1 MCWFWSILVEVSLNW
16 YREKIDSVFPCKNNV
31 PMPSVGMRRTTRVFG
46 ARVLRSGRRLWTGTG
61 TGTGTGDGKYTKSAN
76 GDEWIELLENSG
88 DGGGGANQRKERGRH
103 GNEAASKQ
111 EVRGMD
117 VDVKVVKSAPEKV
130 LHDGLVAENHVGK
143 RWGVVYTRKRKSVDS
158 SLVESSDNGSKKR
171 KIDDKRYGKQF
182 FRKQWRKKTIQR
194 ELAEPCD
201 SLMALEKSL
210 DNARC
215 HSLLVVFDSSCCS
228 WYMAASFLNSILR
241 YMRQA
246 RVGIQ
251 QLFAF
256 LHSKAI
262 ALVYSSCGIHF
273 LQGSN
278 VVAERGVCIIWGTS
292 CLVPVFAVDYSAV
305 PYCFMYLHSRMLLH
319 FAYLMYSV
327 GPCLVGVDEKNDNL
341 PKLSML
347 TENVQASDALVA
359 SRNDYAGKTEVSVS
373 NVAPTKLTGRNL
385 QLRNGRNIQRSSF
398 RSKRGRRPSS
408 FGARKAN
415 GALASNLLG
424 FRHNSNQLSPLAPRH
439 ELRSSAV
446 RHSVTNIKQVKSSLG
461 GLKQDVDPTSCFANI
476 LVIDSDKCYREG
488 GAIVTLE
495 VSAEKQWHL
504 AIKRDGVKRYSIIT
518 QSLMR
523 ACNCNR
529 FTHAMMWGMD
539 SGWKLEFTDKQN
551 WSIFRDLYKK
561 CSDRNAQ
568 VPVESFIPVPGV
580 HEVSGH
586 VNSSSYVRPA
596 TYISVKDDELSRA
609 LARRTANYDM
619 DSDDEQWLNKL
630 NSEFCSENEFRKL
643 LSAEDFELVI
653 DAFERG
659 FHSSPDDFSDE
670 TTIPNICLNLERR
683 VLEAVYSFWV
693 KKRKQRRASL
703 IRIFQ
708 LYQPRRTQMIPNSV
722 LRKKRSFK
730 RQGSQIGRGKQR
742 PFLKVMAAEQDA
754 EEQQNAVLKVEEA
767 KAAANRSEGLAVL
780 KRQRA
785 QQLMENADLASY
797 KAAMALKIAELA
809 QIAESTDNADLLL
822 PVG

>member
-1 MCWFWSILVEVSLNW
+1 
-16 YREKIDSVFPCKNNV
+16 
-31 PMPSVGMRRTTRVFG
+31 MPSVGMRRTTRVFG
-46 ARVLRSGRRLWTGTG
+46 ARVLRSGRRLW

-103 GNEAASKQ
+103 GNEAAAKQ

-130 LHDGLVAENHVGK
+130 LHEGLDAENHVGK
-143 RWGVVYTRKRKSVDS
+143 RWGVVYTRKRKCVDS
-158 SLVESSDNGSKKR
+158 SLVESSANGNKKR
-171 KIDDKRYGKQF
+171 SIDDKRYGRQF
-182 FRKQWRKKTIQR
+182 FRKQWRKKTIQT
-194 ELAEPCD
+194 ELAEPGD
-201 SLMALEKSL
+201 SNMALMAQEESL
-210 DNARC
+210 DNARG
-215 HSLLVVFDSSCCS
+215 HFLLVVFDSSCCS

-262 ALVYSSCGIHF
+262 ALVYSSCGIRF

-278 VVAERGVCIIWGTS
+278 VVAERGVCVIWGTS

-319 FAYLMYSV
+319 FAHLMYSV
-327 GPCLVGVDEKNDNL
+327 ERCLVGIDDKNDNL
-341 PKLSML
+341 STLSML
-347 TENVQASDALVA
+347 TESVQASDALAA
-359 SRNDYAGKTEVSVS
+359 SRNDYSGKTEVSVSVSVSVS

-415 GALASNLLG
+415 GALASNLLS
-424 FRHNSNQLSPLAPRH
+424 FRHNSNQLSPITPRH
-439 ELRSSAV
+439 ELRSWTV

-461 GLKQDVDPTSCFANI
+461 GLKQDIDPTSCFANI

-580 HEVSGH
+580 HEVSGY
-586 VNSSSYVRPA
+586 VNSGNYVRPA

-619 DSDDEQWLNKL
+619 DSDDEQWLNK
-630 NSEFCSENEFRKL
+630 NEFHKL
-643 LSAEDFELVI
+643 LSAEEFELVI

-659 FHSSPDDFSDE
+659 FHSNPDDFSDE
-670 TTIPNICLNLERR
+670 TTIPNICLNVERS
-683 VLEAVYSFWV
+683 VLEAVHSFWV
-693 KKRKQRRASL
+693 NKRKQRRASL

>member
-1 MCWFWSILVEVSLNW
+1 
-16 YREKIDSVFPCKNNV
+16 
-31 PMPSVGMRRTTRVFG
+31 MPSVGMRRTTRVFG
-46 ARVLRSGRRLWTGTG
+46 ARVLRSGRRLWTGPAE
-61 TGTGTGDGKYTKSAN
+61 GKYIKSAN

-88 DGGGGANQRKERGRH
+88 DGGGSTNQRKERGRH
-103 GNEAASKQ
+103 GNEAAAKH

-117 VDVKVVKSAPEKV
+117 VDVKVVESAPKKV
-130 LHDGLVAENHVGK
+130 LHEGLVAENHVGE

-158 SLVESSDNGSKKR
+158 NLVESSDNGNKKR
-171 KIDDKRYGKQF
+171 DIDDKRYGKQF
-182 FRKQWRKKTIQR
+182 FRKQWRKKTRQR
-194 ELAEPCD
+194 ELSEPGD
-201 SLMALEKSL
+201 SNVALVALEEPL

-215 HSLLVVFDSSCCS
+215 PSLSVVFDSSCCS
-228 WYMAASFLNSILR
+228 WYMATSFLNSVLR
-241 YMRQA
+241 YVRQA
-246 RVGIQ
+246 RVGLW
-251 QLFAF
+251 QLYAF
-256 LHSKAI
+256 VHSKAI
-262 ALVYSSCGIHF
+262 ACVYSSCGIRF

-278 VVAERGVCIIWGTS
+278 VVAERGVCTIWRTN

-319 FAYLMYSV
+319 FAHVMYSV
-327 GPCLVGVDEKNDNL
+327 GPCLVGVDEKDDIL
-341 PKLSML
+341 PKPSIF
-347 TENVQASDALVA
+347 TESVQASDALVA
-359 SRNDYAGKTEVSVS
+359 SRSNYSGNMEVSLS
-373 NVAPTKLTGRNL
+373 DVAATKLTGRYL
-385 QLRNGRNIQRSSF
+385 QLRNGRNIQRSSL

-415 GALASNLLG
+415 GALASNLLA
-424 FRHNSNQLSPLAPRH
+424 FRHNSNQLSPITPGR
-439 ELRSSAV
+439 ELRSSAI
-446 RHSVTNIKQVKSSLG
+446 RHAVTNIKAVKSSLV
-461 GLKQDVDPTSCFANI
+461 GLKQDSDSTSCFANI
-476 LVIDSDKCYREG
+476 LVIDSDKCYREE
-488 GAIVTLE
+488 GAIITLE

-504 AIKRDGVKRYSIIT
+504 AIKRDGMHRYSVIA

-529 FTHAMMWGMD
+529 FTHAIIWGMD
-539 SGWKLEFTDKQN
+539 SGWKLEFTDKQD
-551 WSIFRDLYKK
+551 WLIFRDLYKK
-561 CSDRNAQ
+561 CSDRNAR

-586 VNSSSYVRPA
+586 VNSSSYARPA
-596 TYISVKDDELSRA
+596 TYISIKDDELSRA

-630 NSEFCSENEFRKL
+630 NSEFCSQNEFHEL

-659 FHSSPDDFSDE
+659 FHCNPDDFSDE
-670 TTIPNICLNLERR
+670 TIIPDICLNVERR

-693 KKRKQRRASL
+693 KKRKQRRAPL
-703 IRIFQ
+703 IRVFQ
-708 LYQPRRTQMIPNSV
+708 LYQPRRTQIIPNSV

-754 EEQQNAVLKVEEA
+754 EEQQNAIFKVEEA
-767 KAAANRSEGLAVL
+767 KAAAKRSEGLAVL
-780 KRQRA
+780 RRQRA
-785 QQLMENADLASY
+785 QQLMEIADLASY

-809 QIAESTDNADLLL
+809 QIAESTEKADLLL